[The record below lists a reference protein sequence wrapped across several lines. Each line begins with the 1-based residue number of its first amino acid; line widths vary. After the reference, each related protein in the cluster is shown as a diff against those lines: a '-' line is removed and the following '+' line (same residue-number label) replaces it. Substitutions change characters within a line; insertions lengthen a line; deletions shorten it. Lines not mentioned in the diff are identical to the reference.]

1 VIRKVLAAV
10 LALAVVG
17 VTVGLVM
24 RNMALVRELDDAYE
38 VVRLLEGTIDTLRM
52 EKGQLE
58 TRLANLSTVYA
69 PVYFLSQSDEGY
81 EVVPELRLIDTDS
94 EAAPVISALLS
105 EMAKGPTGQSPLY
118 PVLPPG
124 TRLLGVEIIDGVAYV
139 DFSREMLDQSV
150 GSPVESAV
158 VEAIVRTV
166 TEVEGVSAVQ
176 ILVGGETIP
185 SLAGHVDLSRPIRLA
200 RPDHEL

>member
-1 VIRKVLAAV
+1 MIRKVLAAV

-105 EMAKGPTGQSPLY
+105 EMAKGPT
-118 PVLPPG
+118 
-124 TRLLGVEIIDGVAYV
+124 
-139 DFSREMLDQSV
+139 
-150 GSPVESAV
+150 
-158 VEAIVRTV
+158 
-166 TEVEGVSAVQ
+166 
-176 ILVGGETIP
+176 
-185 SLAGHVDLSRPIRLA
+185 
-200 RPDHEL
+200 